1 MTLSADDVQIWLD
14 AYVAAWRS
22 GDPGDIRALFC
33 DDAEYCYQ
41 PWGEPV
47 VGADA
52 IVNDWLKDRDESEVW
67 QAHYQPELV
76 DGTRAVAIGETV
88 YPDEGRTYANLF
100 LLEFNEDKR
109 CCSFTEWFMKHPKPR
124 D

>member
-1 MTLSADDVQIWLD
+1 MTLSADDVQVWLD

-22 GDPGDIRALFC
+22 GDPADIRSLFSE
-33 DDAEYCYQ
+33 DAEYCYQ

-47 VGADA
+47 VGAEA
-52 IVNDWLKDRDESEVW
+52 IVQDWLKDRDESEVW
-67 QAHYQPELV
+67 QASYQPRLV
-76 DGTRAVAIGETV
+76 EGNRAVAIGETN
-88 YPDEGRTYANLF
+88 YPNEDRTYANLF
-100 LLEFNEDKR
+100 LLEFNEHKQ